1 MSTTRKITWP
11 LVQRNRY
18 GKVTIYRQP
27 RNGDYLYTVAYR
39 LGKKRIRETRKDFD
53 DALDRAA
60 QVLCAFEKGEVPQ
73 PATKSVDKWKH
84 VLKGTKLEDVLR
96 FYAQHHNLMPTVS
109 AVTVTDEFI
118 AVKRRD
124 PIQKDTLATI
134 KYHVGKFADYFG
146 GKAFKTI
153 TVDDLN
159 NYLGSIEDLRTRHN
173 NRANVKAMYQWAL
186 TKGYTTFMPEYRGTI
201 ADGTKKI
208 SSKHFK
214 KTPSFY
220 SPAELKRLFEE
231 AHWSM
236 VPWLIAANY
245 SGIRLAE
252 IARLKWTD
260 VDWEEGAFVLKT
272 EITKTAKRRYAYFPP
287 GVKDGLKEIAMQAET
302 RKLTKLVHGNINKRV
317 KKLREAAGISY
328 KQNGHRKA
336 YITYAMALT
345 RNAQEIAEQCG
356 NSPSELQSTYKGLAS
371 KSIAE
376 EWFKVID
383 TQAILDKLY

>member
-1 MSTTRKITWP
+1 MSTTRRITWP

-27 RNGDYLYTVAYR
+27 RNGDYLFTIAYR
-39 LGKKRIRETRKDFD
+39 LGSRRIRETRSDFD

-60 QVLCAFEKGEVPQ
+60 QVLSAFEKGETPQ
-73 PATKSVDKWKH
+73 PATKSVDKWRH

-96 FYAQHHNLMPTVS
+96 FYAQHHNLMPSVS
-109 AVTVTDEFI
+109 AVTVTEEFV

-134 KYHVGKFADYFG
+134 KYHVGKFADYFRN
-146 GKAFKTI
+146 KAFKTI

-159 NYLGSIEDLRTRHN
+159 NYLNSIESLRTRHN
-173 NRANVKAMYQWAL
+173 CRANLKAMYQWAL
-186 TKGYTTFMPEYRGTI
+186 TKGYTSFMPEYKGTV

-208 SSKHFK
+208 LAKHFN
-214 KTPSFY
+214 KTPNFY
-220 SPAELKRLFEE
+220 SPDELKRLFEE
-231 AHWSM
+231 AHWTM

-252 IARLKWTD
+252 IARLKWSD
-260 VDWEEGAFVLKT
+260 IDWDEGAFVLKT
-272 EITKTAKRRYAYFPP
+272 EITKTNKRRYAYFPP
-287 GVKDGLKEIAMQAET
+287 GVKDGLKEIAMQAEL
-302 RKLTKLVHGNINKRV
+302 RKMTKLVHGNLFKRV
-317 KKLREAAGISY
+317 KKLREAAGIAY

-356 NSPSELQSTYKGLAS
+356 NSAAVIQSTYKGLAP
-371 KSIAE
+371 KTIAE

-383 TQAILDKLY
+383 TPKILAKLY

>member
-1 MSTTRKITWP
+1 MSTTRRITWP

-27 RNGDYLYTVAYR
+27 RNGDYLFTIAYR
-39 LGKKRIRETRKDFD
+39 LGSRRIRETRKDFD

-60 QVLCAFEKGEVPQ
+60 QVLAAFEKGETPQ

-96 FYAQHHNLMPTVS
+96 FYAQHHNLMPSVS
-109 AVTVTDEFI
+109 AVTVTEEFV

-134 KYHVGKFADYFG
+134 KYHVGKFADYFRN
-146 GKAFKTI
+146 KDFKTI

-173 NRANVKAMYQWAL
+173 NRANIKAMYQWAL
-186 TKGYTTFMPEYRGTI
+186 TKGYTSFMPEYKGTV

-214 KTPSFY
+214 KTPNFY
-220 SPAELKRLFEE
+220 SPDDLKRLFEE
-231 AHWSM
+231 AHWTM
-236 VPWLIAANY
+236 VPWIIAANY

-252 IARLKWTD
+252 IARLKWSD

-272 EITKTAKRRYAYFPP
+272 EITKTNKRRYAYFPP

-302 RKLTKLVHGNINKRV
+302 RKMTKLIHGNINKRV
-317 KKLREAAGISY
+317 KKLREAAGIPY

-345 RNAQEIAEQCG
+345 RNANEIAEQCG
-356 NSPSELQSTYKGLAS
+356 NSPSEIQSTYKGLAA
-371 KSIAE
+371 KTIAE

-383 TQAILDKLY
+383 TPKILAKLY